1 MLISSKEKITTALY
15 PRQIR
20 DQIRREL
27 IEDKILE
34 AQEWAMASMIV
45 GDLDKLIYC
54 YQVQN
59 NWQKVLCEYDK
70 IVKENA

>member
-20 DQIRREL
+20 NQIRREL
-27 IEDKILE
+27 IEQEILE
-34 AQEWAMASMIV
+34 AQELAMMCFIIE
-45 GDLDKLIYC
+45 DLDGMIYF

-59 NWQKVLCEYDK
+59 NWQEILVEYDK
-70 IVKENA
+70 IK